1 MDELDLLRV
10 LDIGERIDI
19 ECKEASG
26 EIPKS
31 LWESYSAMANTEGG
45 IILLGINEDKKTRKL
60 SVTGIKNI
68 DKRLVDFWNTINSNK
83 VNKNLLSDKDVRVL
97 NVEGK
102 DIMVIEVPRAD
113 YRYKPIFVNSNPY
126 TGTYKRNHEGDY
138 LCREDEVKSMIRDSS
153 DEGND
158 GSVIENYD
166 INDID
171 KHTLKQYRN
180 RFAAFNPDHIW
191 NGYDDEQFLMMIGAI
206 KEDRK
211 LKEKYLTIAG
221 VLMFGKGYIIRELF
235 PNLNLD
241 YMEVMNDDI
250 EIRWSDRFTIDGTW
264 ENNLYNFYFSVMP
277 KLTKN
282 IKVPFK
288 LENLERKDDTP
299 VHKAIREAFI
309 NSMIHADYSIQG
321 TIKIIRKIDGYEFN
335 NLGSLKIDKENIFK
349 GGTSRSRNPK
359 LQLMFRMIGL
369 GENAGS
375 GFPVILSAWNQ
386 QHWRTPELEEHVN
399 LNYVSL
405 KLWMLSMIPSECLDD
420 LREIYGEKFNKL
432 DKDKVLALVTAYL
445 EDEVTNARLQTICNN
460 HPYDI
465 TKMLHELEQENYLI
479 VDGYGK
485 GKIYYINK
493 DFLGNNYNVDLSNDE
508 LKIID
513 FIKIKGYIS
522 NNLSRQGL
530 GFSKDKNISLF
541 NSLIKKGIIK
551 KEGSGNK
558 VIYKLL

>member
-1 MDELDLLRV
+1 
-10 LDIGERIDI
+10 
-19 ECKEASG
+19 
-26 EIPKS
+26 
-31 LWESYSAMANTEGG
+31 
-45 IILLGINEDKKTRKL
+45 
-60 SVTGIKNI
+60 
-68 DKRLVDFWNTINSNK
+68 
-83 VNKNLLSDKDVRVL
+83 
-97 NVEGK
+97 
-102 DIMVIEVPRAD
+102 MVIEVPRAD

-369 GENAGS
+369 GENAGFWFS
-375 GFPVILSAWNQ
+375 CNTFS
-386 QHWRTPELEEHVN
+386 LEPTTLEN
-399 LNYVSL
+399 SRIRRACKF
-405 KLWMLSMIPSECLDD
+405 KLC
-420 LREIYGEKFNKL
+420 
-432 DKDKVLALVTAYL
+432 
-445 EDEVTNARLQTICNN
+445 
-460 HPYDI
+460 I
-465 TKMLHELEQENYLI
+465 T
-479 VDGYGK
+479 
-485 GKIYYINK
+485 
-493 DFLGNNYNVDLSNDE
+493 
-508 LKIID
+508 
-513 FIKIKGYIS
+513 
-522 NNLSRQGL
+522 
-530 GFSKDKNISLF
+530 
-541 NSLIKKGIIK
+541 
-551 KEGSGNK
+551 
-558 VIYKLL
+558 